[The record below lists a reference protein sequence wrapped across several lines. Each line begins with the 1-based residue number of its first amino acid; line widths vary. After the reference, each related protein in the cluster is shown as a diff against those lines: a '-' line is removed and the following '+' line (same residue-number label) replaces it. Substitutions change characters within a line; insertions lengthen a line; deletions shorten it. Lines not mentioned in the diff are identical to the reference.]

1 MLTATAQ
8 EADFFSIGT
17 NDLIQYTL
25 AVDRINEN
33 VATLYE
39 PMHLSILRLV
49 KTIVDSAHAHGKW
62 VGMCG
67 EMAGE
72 PNLVQLLI
80 GLGLDELS
88 VVPSFIPRLKK
99 IIRATSVTEAQKLA
113 QEIMSVS
120 DYASVL
126 QRLSQMKLS
135 PA

>member
-1 MLTATAQ
+1 M
-8 EADFFSIGT
+8 
-17 NDLIQYTL
+17 IQYTL